1 MRFLPRVCY
10 NRVTKRIIIVSFG
23 RNFRGRQ
30 TIDILEFTVTLIG
43 GLVFFLFGMRVMSG
57 SLEKMAG
64 GKLEKM
70 LRKVTARPVLSIV
83 LGAGITIAMQSSS
96 ATTVMLVGL
105 VNSGIMQFEQT
116 ISVIF
121 GANIGT
127 TFTGWLLTLSGI
139 HSDRWYL
146 MILRPEVFSPIL
158 ALTGIGMVMFSKKDR
173 RVSIGTVFV
182 GFAVLM
188 QGMTMMKD
196 AVSPLA
202 HTAWF
207 KDVLVQFKNPVFG
220 LLIGLLLTAI
230 IQSSAATIAIL
241 MSFALSGTGITFQM
255 AIPIIMGLNIGTCA
269 TSLISC
275 IGTETKAKR
284 VAVAHVMVKII
295 GALFWM
301 TVFVALSNTVFE
313 DAASKPINGV
323 GIAAVHTAFNI
334 LTTLL
339 LIPFTKPIVRLT
351 ELLVR
356 DNRSGE
362 AEDDLSWLDE
372 RILRSPSIAVSEC
385 NILSGQM
392 AQLAKENL
400 LASMDLLDH
409 FDEDAVSKIKAV
421 EDKLDRYEDRLGTY
435 LVKIS
440 MMSISDQDGRVIS
453 KILHAIGDF
462 ERLGDHAVNL
472 YYAASE
478 IDRKGLS
485 FTPVAKAELK
495 VLTDAIRE
503 ILTMT
508 HECYVN
514 ADPELAFRVEPLE
527 QVIDKLTN
535 TIKTNHIARLQ
546 KGGCS
551 IEMGFILSDILSN
564 YKRISDHC
572 SNIAVAVIEVDRGAF
587 DTHEYLS
594 GVKFGNLEFNQIY
607 DVFDRKY
614 SLE

>member
-1 MRFLPRVCY
+1 MNYFENAVM
-10 NRVTKRIIIVSFG
+10 
-23 RNFRGRQ
+23 
-30 TIDILEFTVTLIG
+30 LIG
-43 GLVFFLFGMRVMSG
+43 GLVFFLFGMKVMSQ

-64 GKLEKM
+64 GKLENT
-70 LRKVTARPVLSIV
+70 LRKVTSKPMLSMI
-83 LGAGITIAMQSSS
+83 LGIGITIAMQSSS

-105 VNSGIMQFEQT
+105 VNSGIMLFEQT

-139 HSDRWYL
+139 NSSRWYL

-158 ALTGIGMVMFSKKDR
+158 ALIGIGMMMLSKKDR
-173 RVSIGTVFV
+173 RISIGTVFV

-196 AVSPLA
+196 SVSPLA
-202 HTAWF
+202 QTAWF
-207 KDVLVQFKNPVFG
+207 KNLLVHFNNPLFG
-220 LLIGLLLTAI
+220 LLIGIVLTAI

-241 MSFALSGTGITFQM
+241 MSFAISGTGITFQM

-284 VAVAHVMVKII
+284 VAVVHVMIKII
-295 GALFWM
+295 GAAFWLV
-301 TVFVALSNTVFE
+301 VFVVLSKLFFNDLT
-313 DAASKPINGV
+313 ARPINGV

-334 LTTLL
+334 LTTIL
-339 LIPFTKPIVRLT
+339 LIPFTKPLVRLT
-351 ELLVR
+351 EAIVR
-356 DNRSGE
+356 E
-362 AEDDLSWLDE
+362 KEKKEEETEDDLKWLDE
-372 RILRSPSIAVSEC
+372 RLLRSPSIAISEC
-385 NILSGQM
+385 NNISGHM
-392 AQLAKENL
+392 ARLAEENL
-400 LASMDLLDH
+400 MTALSLFDN
-409 FDEDAVSKIKAV
+409 FDEEAVSKIKEV

-435 LVKIS
+435 LVKLS
-440 MMSISDQDGRVIS
+440 PMAVSAQDSRVIS
-453 KILHAIGDF
+453 KILHTIGDF

-472 YYAASE
+472 FYAASE
-478 IDRKGLS
+478 INRKGLS
-485 FTPVAKAELK
+485 FTPAAKKEID
-495 VLTDAIRE
+495 VLSDAIRE

-508 HECYVN
+508 HECYVT

-527 QVIDKLTN
+527 QVIDKLTT

-551 IEMGFILSDILSN
+551 IEMGFILSDMLTN
-564 YKRISDHC
+564 FKRISDHC
-572 SNIAVAVIEVDRGAF
+572 SNIAVAVIEVDKGAF

-594 GVKFGNLEFNQIY
+594 GVKFGNLDFNRIY
-607 DVFDRKY
+607 DAFDKKY
-614 SLE
+614 AIEES